1 MADMY
6 DEYDDEEAAPAED
19 QSALTQ
25 AYLNTSLQRKNEAKA
40 QMDKLIR
47 ALDARRNMPFD
58 PMLMRI
64 SGALLQPTKTGSA
77 GESFGYAA
85 TAAADEAEKQALR
98 GVDIAKMEFEL
109 GEKMRQQQQGVD
121 ALQLAMAYEQ
131 GTLPPGTPNLGAP
144 PASAETLPSDALPP
158 AEPQADRIGE
168 IAMGAAPTT
177 EMPPAAAPAAEMPL
191 AGSRMAELQRMAQE
205 EGQMPA
211 AAAPVIALPSGPLP
225 PARRRAPDITPGG
238 AVGFALKTGAPEYYA
253 YRKEQEELNLRR
265 RDLEQKG
272 YKPITIDGNTIL
284 LSPGQLRRFTNMQNK
299 GDAEGI
305 NKFYK
310 NLGLSSPFVKEEDGT
325 YRVKTSSEKE
335 REKALAGGIE
345 QKEYQTVYGPAKL
358 LPEQYTN
365 FIKINEADPELGRAY
380 LAKFV
385 PSEKG
390 AVSGERP
397 KLKTTDVQKQ
407 TEAKQTEVM
416 KEDVKQSAE
425 LATLSQ
431 KRASEAAELKQA
443 IDDLASIAKSNPKV
457 FGLLQGPGYVKA
469 IARAVDDGS
478 NSVKLGTIAQGKLSK
493 DDLLALQDAA
503 NAEARMRNIIRKAA
517 RVPGEGATSDL
528 ETRMQA
534 ALALTTS
541 MSPEIVRIRGE
552 VMRER
557 AMYDE
562 KVFEIWSKF
571 KKEKQGYFQE
581 FVNESKEFKDLK
593 KNYESR
599 LENIRRDN
607 AKFFGGSS
615 KAPASKAAPSGEAP
629 ESGGALKRWTR

>member
-6 DEYDDEEAAPAED
+6 NEYDDEEAAPAED

-25 AYLNTSLQRKNEAKA
+25 AYLNTALQRKNEAKA

-47 ALDARRNMPFD
+47 ALNSRRNMPFD
-58 PMLMRI
+58 PVAMRI
-64 SGALLQPTKTGSA
+64 AGGFLQPTKTGSF
-77 GESFGYAA
+77 GESLGYAT
-85 TAAADEAEKQALR
+85 TAGADELEKQAAR
-98 GVDIAKMEFEL
+98 DAEFAKMEFEL

-121 ALQLAMAYEQ
+121 ALQLAMAHEQ
-131 GTLPPGTPNLGAP
+131 GMLPPGTPNLGAP
-144 PASAETLPSDALPP
+144 PVPAAAPVSGALPQ
-158 AEPQADRIGE
+158 AEPQADRSGE
-168 IAMGAAPTT
+168 IAMGAAPTAQ
-177 EMPPAAAPAAEMPL
+177 MPPAAAPAAVPT
-191 AGSRMAELQRMAQE
+191 
-205 EGQMPA
+205 
-211 AAAPVIALPSGPLP
+211 AAPAPSSGPLP

-253 YRKEQEELNLRR
+253 FRKEQEELNLRR
-265 RDLEQKG
+265 RDIEQKG
-272 YKPITIDGNTIL
+272 YKPITIDGNTVL

-310 NLGLSSPFVKEEDGT
+310 NLGLSSPFVKEEDGS

-345 QKEYQTVYGPAKL
+345 QKEFQTVYGPAKL
-358 LPEQYTN
+358 TPEQYAN
-365 FIKINEADPELGRAY
+365 FVKINEADPELGRTY
-380 LAKFV
+380 LTKFV

-390 AVSGERP
+390 VGAGERP
-397 KLKTTDVQKQ
+397 KLKTTDVLKQ
-407 TEAKQTEVM
+407 EEAKQTEVM
-416 KEDVKQSAE
+416 KKDVEQSSE

-431 KRASEAAELKQA
+431 KRANEAADLKQA

-457 FGLLQGPGYVKA
+457 FGLLQGQGYVKA
-469 IARAVDDGS
+469 IARAVDDNS

-493 DDLLALQDAA
+493 EDLLALQDAA

>member
-6 DEYDDEEAAPAED
+6 DEYDDEETAPAED

-58 PMLMRI
+58 PMLMRVA
-64 SGALLQPTKTGSA
+64 GALLQPTKTGSA
-77 GESFGYAA
+77 GESIGYAA
-85 TAAADEAEKQALR
+85 SAAADEAEKQALR

-144 PASAETLPSDALPP
+144 PAPAAAQPAGALPQ
-158 AEPQADRIGE
+158 AEPQADRSGE

-177 EMPPAAAPAAEMPL
+177 EMPPATEVPVAAPSAAPAPPAPETPL
-191 AGSRMAELQRMAQE
+191 GA
-205 EGQMPA
+205 
-211 AAAPVIALPSGPLP
+211 LP
-225 PARRRAPDITPGG
+225 PARRRPSAITPGG

-253 YRKEQEELNLRR
+253 FRKEQEELNLRR

-272 YKPITIDGNTIL
+272 YKPITIDGNTVL

-325 YRVKTSSEKE
+325 YRVKTSAEKE
-335 REKALAGGIE
+335 REKALAGGID
-345 QKEYQTVYGPAKL
+345 QKDFQTVYGPFKL
-358 LPEQYTN
+358 TPEQYAN
-365 FIKINEADPELGRAY
+365 FIKINEADPEMGRAY
-380 LAKFV
+380 LAKFA

-397 KLKTTDVQKQ
+397 KLITTDVQKQ

-431 KRASEAAELKQA
+431 KRANEAAELKQA
-443 IDDLASIAKSNPKV
+443 IDDLSSIAKSNPKV

-469 IARAVDDGS
+469 IARAVDEGS
-478 NSVKLGTIAQGKLSK
+478 NSVKLGKIAEGKLSRE
-493 DDLLALQDAA
+493 DLLALQDAA

-562 KVFEIWSKF
+562 KVFELWSKF

-581 FVNESKEFKDLK
+581 FVNESNEFKNLK

-615 KAPASKAAPSGEAP
+615 KAPASKAAPSDEAP
-629 ESGGALKRWTR
+629 ASGGALKRWTR

>member
-1 MADMY
+1 
-6 DEYDDEEAAPAED
+6 
-19 QSALTQ
+19 
-25 AYLNTSLQRKNEAKA
+25 
-40 QMDKLIR
+40 
-47 ALDARRNMPFD
+47 
-58 PMLMRI
+58 
-64 SGALLQPTKTGSA
+64 
-77 GESFGYAA
+77 
-85 TAAADEAEKQALR
+85 
-98 GVDIAKMEFEL
+98 
-109 GEKMRQQQQGVD
+109 
-121 ALQLAMAYEQ
+121 
-131 GTLPPGTPNLGAP
+131 
-144 PASAETLPSDALPP
+144 
-158 AEPQADRIGE
+158 
-168 IAMGAAPTT
+168 
-177 EMPPAAAPAAEMPL
+177 
-191 AGSRMAELQRMAQE
+191 
-205 EGQMPA
+205 
-211 AAAPVIALPSGPLP
+211 
-225 PARRRAPDITPGG
+225 
-238 AVGFALKTGAPEYYA
+238 
-253 YRKEQEELNLRR
+253 
-265 RDLEQKG
+265 
-272 YKPITIDGNTIL
+272 
-284 LSPGQLRRFTNMQNK
+284 
-299 GDAEGI
+299 
-305 NKFYK
+305 
-310 NLGLSSPFVKEEDGT
+310 
-325 YRVKTSSEKE
+325 VKTSSEKE

-345 QKEYQTVYGPAKL
+345 QKEFQTVYGPAKL
-358 LPEQYTN
+358 TPEQYAN
-365 FIKINEADPELGRAY
+365 FVKINEADPELGRTY
-380 LAKFV
+380 LTKFV

-390 AVSGERP
+390 AGAGERP
-397 KLKTTDVQKQ
+397 KLKTIDVQKQ
-407 TEAKQTEVM
+407 EEAKQTEVM
-416 KEDVKQSAE
+416 KKDVEQSSE

-431 KRASEAAELKQA
+431 KRANEAADLKQA

-493 DDLLALQDAA
+493 EDLLALQDAA

-615 KAPASKAAPSGEAP
+615 KAPASKAAPSGETP

>member
-25 AYLNTSLQRKNEAKA
+25 AYLNTALQRKNEAKA

-47 ALDARRNMPFD
+47 ALNSRRNMPFD
-58 PMLMRI
+58 PVAMRI
-64 SGALLQPTKTGSA
+64 AGGFLQPTKTGSF
-77 GESFGYAA
+77 GESLGYAT
-85 TAAADEAEKQALR
+85 TAGADELEKQAAR
-98 GVDIAKMEFEL
+98 DAEFAKMEFEL

-121 ALQLAMAYEQ
+121 ALQLAMAHEQ
-131 GTLPPGTPNLGAP
+131 GMLPPGTPNLGAP
-144 PASAETLPSDALPP
+144 PAPAAAPVSGALPQ
-158 AEPQADRIGE
+158 AEPQADRIGQ
-168 IAMGAAPTT
+168 IAMGAAPAT
-177 EMPPAAAPAAEMPL
+177 EMPL

-211 AAAPVIALPSGPLP
+211 APMAAPPSGPLP

-253 YRKEQEELNLRR
+253 YRKEQEQLELERR
-265 RDLEQKG
+265 KIRQQG
-272 YKPITIDGNTIL
+272 YKPMTIDGTTVL
-284 LSPGQLRRFTNMQNK
+284 LSPGQINRLNKMQ
-299 GDAEGI
+299 DEEDWEGI

-310 NLGLSSPFVKEEDGT
+310 RKGFTPPFVKEEDGT
-325 YRVKTSSEKE
+325 YRIKTSSEKE
-335 REKALAGGIE
+335 REKALAAGIE
-345 QKEYQTVYGPAKL
+345 QKDFQTVYGPAKL
-358 LPEQYTN
+358 TPEQYAN
-365 FIKINEADPELGRAY
+365 FIKINEADPEMGRAY

-397 KLKTTDVQKQ
+397 KLITTDVQKQ

-416 KEDVKQSAE
+416 KEDVKQSGK
-425 LATLSQ
+425 LADLAFD
-431 KRASEAAELKQA
+431 RASAAAELKQA
-443 IDDLASIAKSNPKV
+443 VDDLVSIAKSNPKAY
-457 FGLLQGPGYVKA
+457 GLLQGPGYFKA
-469 IARAVDDGS
+469 LTRAINDGS
-478 NSVKLGTIAQGKLSK
+478 NVVKLETIAQGKLSK
-493 DDLLALQDAA
+493 DDLLALQPAA
-503 NAEARMRNIIRKAA
+503 NAEARIRSIMRKAA
-517 RVPGEGATSDL
+517 RIPGEGPTSDL

-541 MSPEIVRIRGE
+541 MSPEVVRILGE

-557 AMYDE
+557 AVYDE
-562 KVFEIWSKF
+562 NVFKLWSKF

-581 FVNESKEFKDLK
+581 FVNESNEFKDLK

-629 ESGGALKRWTR
+629 ASGGALKRWTR

>member
-6 DEYDDEEAAPAED
+6 DEYDDEDAAPAED

-25 AYLNTSLQRKNEAKA
+25 AFLNTSLERKREARE

-58 PMLMRI
+58 PVMMRVA
-64 SGALLQPTKTGSA
+64 GALLQPTKTGSF
-77 GESFGYAA
+77 GESLGYAT
-85 TAAADEAEKQALR
+85 TAAADEMEKQAARNAEL
-98 GVDIAKMEFEL
+98 AKMEFEL

-144 PASAETLPSDALPP
+144 PVPAETPLAAPSV
-158 AEPQADRIGE
+158 EPQADRIGQ

-177 EMPPAAAPAAEMPL
+177 EMPLTAAPAAEMPL

-211 AAAPVIALPSGPLP
+211 APMAAPAPETPLGALP

-238 AVGFALKTGAPEYYA
+238 AVGYALKTGAPEYYA
-253 YRKEQEELNLRR
+253 YRKEQEQLELERR
-265 RDLEQKG
+265 KIRQQG
-272 YKPITIDGNTIL
+272 YKPMTIDGTTVL
-284 LSPGQLRRFTNMQNK
+284 LSPGQINRLNKMQ
-299 GDAEGI
+299 DEEDWEGI

-310 NLGLSSPFVKEEDGT
+310 RKGFTPPFVKEEDGT
-325 YRVKTSSEKE
+325 YRIKTSSEKE
-335 REKALAGGIE
+335 REKALAAGIE
-345 QKEYQTVYGPAKL
+345 QKDFQTVYGPAKL
-358 LPEQYTN
+358 TPEQYAN
-365 FIKINEADPELGRAY
+365 FIKINEADPEMGRAY

-397 KLKTTDVQKQ
+397 KLITTDVQKQ

-416 KEDVKQSAE
+416 KEDVKQSGK
-425 LATLSQ
+425 LADLAFD
-431 KRASEAAELKQA
+431 RASAAAELKQA
-443 IDDLASIAKSNPKV
+443 VDDLVSIAKSNPKAY
-457 FGLLQGPGYVKA
+457 GLLQGPGYFKA
-469 IARAVDDGS
+469 LTRAINDGS
-478 NSVKLGTIAQGKLSK
+478 NVVKLETIAQGKLSK
-493 DDLLALQDAA
+493 DDLLALQPAA
-503 NAEARMRNIIRKAA
+503 NAEARIRSIMRKAA
-517 RVPGEGATSDL
+517 RIPGEGPTSDL

-541 MSPEIVRIRGE
+541 MSPEVVRILGE

-557 AMYDE
+557 AVYDE
-562 KVFEIWSKF
+562 NVFKLWSKF

-581 FVNESKEFKDLK
+581 FVNESNEFKDLK

-629 ESGGALKRWTR
+629 ASGGALKRWTR

>member
-25 AYLNTSLQRKNEAKA
+25 AYLNTALQRKNEAKA

-47 ALDARRNMPFD
+47 ALNSRRNMPFD
-58 PMLMRI
+58 PVAMRI
-64 SGALLQPTKTGSA
+64 AGGFLQPTKTGSF
-77 GESFGYAA
+77 GESLGYAT
-85 TAAADEAEKQALR
+85 TAGADELEKQAAR
-98 GVDIAKMEFEL
+98 DAEFAKMEFEL

-144 PASAETLPSDALPP
+144 PAPAAAPVSGALPQ
-158 AEPQADRIGE
+158 AEPQADRIGQ

-211 AAAPVIALPSGPLP
+211 APMAAPSSGPLP

-310 NLGLSSPFVKEEDGT
+310 NLGLPSPFVKEEDGT
-325 YRVKTSSEKE
+325 YRVKTSAEKE
-335 REKALAGGIE
+335 REKALAAGID
-345 QKEYQTVYGPAKL
+345 QKDFQTVYGPFKL
-358 LPEQYTN
+358 TPEQYAN
-365 FIKINEADPELGRAY
+365 FIKINEADPEMGRSY
-380 LAKFV
+380 LAKFA

-390 AVSGERP
+390 AAAGERP
-397 KLKTTDVQKQ
+397 KLITTDVQKQ

-416 KEDVKQSAE
+416 KEDVKQSSE

-431 KRASEAAELKQA
+431 KRANEAAELKQA
-443 IDDLASIAKSNPKV
+443 IDDLSSSAKSNPKV

-469 IARAVDDGS
+469 IARAVDEGS
-478 NSVKLGTIAQGKLSK
+478 NSVKLGKIAEGKLSK

-562 KVFEIWSKF
+562 KVFELWSKF

-615 KAPASKAAPSGEAP
+615 KAPASKAAPSDEAP
-629 ESGGALKRWTR
+629 ASGGALKRWTR

>member
-25 AYLNTSLQRKNEAKA
+25 AYLNTTLQRKNEAKA
-40 QMDKLIR
+40 QMEKLIR

-58 PMLMRI
+58 PMLMRVA
-64 SGALLQPTKTGSA
+64 GALLQPTKTGSA

-85 TAAADEAEKQALR
+85 SAAADEAEKQALR

-144 PASAETLPSDALPP
+144 PVPAEALPSGALPP
-158 AEPQADRIGE
+158 AEPQADRIGQ
-168 IAMGAAPTT
+168 IAMGAAPTAQ
-177 EMPPAAAPAAEMPL
+177 MPPAAEMPL
-191 AGSRMAELQRMAQE
+191 AAP
-205 EGQMPA
+205 PA
-211 AAAPVIALPSGPLP
+211 AAAPTAAPVTAPSSGPLP

-253 YRKEQEELNLRR
+253 FRKEQEELNLRR

-272 YKPITIDGNTIL
+272 YKPITIDGNTVL

-325 YRVKTSSEKE
+325 YRVKTSAEKE

-345 QKEYQTVYGPAKL
+345 QKDYQTVYGPFKL

-365 FIKINEADPELGRAY
+365 FIKINEVDPELGRAY
-380 LAKFV
+380 LAKFA

-397 KLKTTDVQKQ
+397 KLITTDVQKQ

-431 KRASEAAELKQA
+431 KRANEAAELKQA

-478 NSVKLGTIAQGKLSK
+478 NSVKLGTIAQGKLSR

-615 KAPASKAAPSGEAP
+615 KAPASKAAQSGEAP
-629 ESGGALKRWTR
+629 ASGGALKRWTR

>member
-25 AYLNTSLQRKNEAKA
+25 AYLNTALQRKNEAKA

-47 ALDARRNMPFD
+47 ALNSRRNMPFD
-58 PMLMRI
+58 PVAMRVA
-64 SGALLQPTKTGSA
+64 GAFLQPTKTGSF
-77 GESFGYAA
+77 GESLGYAT
-85 TAAADEAEKQALR
+85 TAGADELEKQAAR
-98 GVDIAKMEFEL
+98 DAEFAKMEFEL

-121 ALQLAMAYEQ
+121 ALQLAMAHEQ
-131 GTLPPGTPNLGAP
+131 GMLPPGTPNLGAP
-144 PASAETLPSDALPP
+144 PAPAAAPVSGALPQ

-168 IAMGAAPTT
+168 IAMGAAPTAQ
-177 EMPPAAAPAAEMPL
+177 MPPAAAPAAVPT
-191 AGSRMAELQRMAQE
+191 
-205 EGQMPA
+205 
-211 AAAPVIALPSGPLP
+211 AAPAPSSGPLP

-272 YKPITIDGNTIL
+272 YKPITIDGNTVL

-310 NLGLSSPFVKEEDGT
+310 NLGLPSPFVKEEDGT
-325 YRVKTSSEKE
+325 YRVKTSAEKE
-335 REKALAGGIE
+335 REKALAAGID
-345 QKEYQTVYGPAKL
+345 QKDFQTVYGPFKL
-358 LPEQYTN
+358 TPEQYAN
-365 FIKINEADPELGRAY
+365 FIKINEADPEMGRSY
-380 LAKFV
+380 LAKFA

-390 AVSGERP
+390 AAAGERP
-397 KLKTTDVQKQ
+397 KLITTDVQKQ

-416 KEDVKQSAE
+416 KEDVKQSGK
-425 LATLSQ
+425 LADLAFD
-431 KRASEAAELKQA
+431 RASAAAELKQA
-443 IDDLASIAKSNPKV
+443 VDDLVSIAKSNPKAY
-457 FGLLQGPGYVKA
+457 GLLQGPGYFKA
-469 IARAVDDGS
+469 LTRAINDGS
-478 NSVKLGTIAQGKLSK
+478 NVVKLETIAQGKLSK
-493 DDLLALQDAA
+493 DDLLALQPAA
-503 NAEARMRNIIRKAA
+503 NAEARIRSIMRKAA
-517 RVPGEGATSDL
+517 RIPGEGPTSDL

-541 MSPEIVRIRGE
+541 MSPEVVRILGE

-557 AMYDE
+557 AVYDE
-562 KVFEIWSKF
+562 NVFKLWSKF

-581 FVNESKEFKDLK
+581 FVNESNEFKDLK

-615 KAPASKAAPSGEAP
+615 KAPASKAAPSDEAP
-629 ESGGALKRWTR
+629 ASGGALKRWTR

>member
-1 MADMY
+1 MANMY

-58 PMLMRI
+58 PMLMRVA
-64 SGALLQPTKTGSA
+64 GALLQPTKTGSA

-85 TAAADEAEKQALR
+85 SAAADEAEKQALR

-144 PASAETLPSDALPP
+144 PAPAETLPSDALPP
-158 AEPQADRIGE
+158 AEPQADRTGE

-177 EMPPAAAPAAEMPL
+177 EMPPAAAPAAVPT
-191 AGSRMAELQRMAQE
+191 
-205 EGQMPA
+205 
-211 AAAPVIALPSGPLP
+211 AAPVTAPSSGPLP

-272 YKPITIDGNTIL
+272 YKPITIDGNTVL

-310 NLGLSSPFVKEEDGT
+310 NLGLPSPFVKEEDGT
-325 YRVKTSSEKE
+325 YRVKTSAEKE
-335 REKALAGGIE
+335 REKALAGGID
-345 QKEYQTVYGPAKL
+345 QKDFQTVYGPFKL
-358 LPEQYTN
+358 TPEQYAN
-365 FIKINEADPELGRAY
+365 FIKINEADPEMGRAY
-380 LAKFV
+380 LAKFA

-397 KLKTTDVQKQ
+397 KLITTDVQKQ
-407 TEAKQTEVM
+407 EEAKKTEVM

-431 KRASEAAELKQA
+431 KRANEAAELKQA
-443 IDDLASIAKSNPKV
+443 IDDLSSNAKSNPKV

-469 IARAVDDGS
+469 IARAVDEGS
-478 NSVKLGTIAQGKLSK
+478 NSVKLGKIAEGKLSRE
-493 DDLLALQDAA
+493 DLLALQDAA

-562 KVFEIWSKF
+562 KVFELWSKF

-581 FVNESKEFKDLK
+581 FVNESNEFKNLK

>member
-25 AYLNTSLQRKNEAKA
+25 AYLNTTLQRKNEAKA
-40 QMDKLIR
+40 QMEKLIR

-58 PMLMRI
+58 PMLMRVA
-64 SGALLQPTKTGSA
+64 GALLQPTKTGSA
-77 GESFGYAA
+77 GESIGYAA

-144 PASAETLPSDALPP
+144 PVPAADQPAGALPQ
-158 AEPQADRIGE
+158 AEPQADRIGQ
-168 IAMGAAPTT
+168 IVTAAAPTT
-177 EMPPAAAPAAEMPL
+177 QMAPAAEMPL

-253 YRKEQEELNLRR
+253 FRKEQEELNLRR
-265 RDLEQKG
+265 RDIEQKG

-325 YRVKTSSEKE
+325 YRVKTSAEKE
-335 REKALAGGIE
+335 REKALAAGID
-345 QKEYQTVYGPAKL
+345 QKDFQTVYGPFKL
-358 LPEQYTN
+358 TPEQYAN
-365 FIKINEADPELGRAY
+365 FIKINEADPEMGRSY
-380 LAKFV
+380 LAKFA

-390 AVSGERP
+390 AAAGERP
-397 KLKTTDVQKQ
+397 KLITTDVQKQ

-416 KEDVKQSAE
+416 KEDVKQSSE

-443 IDDLASIAKSNPKV
+443 IDDLASSAKSNPKV

-469 IARAVDDGS
+469 IARAVDEGS
-478 NSVKLGTIAQGKLSK
+478 NSVKLGKIAEGKLSRE
-493 DDLLALQDAA
+493 DLLALQDAA

-562 KVFEIWSKF
+562 KVFELWSKF

-615 KAPASKAAPSGEAP
+615 KAPASRATPSGEAP
-629 ESGGALKRWTR
+629 ASGGALQRWTR

>member
-6 DEYDDEEAAPAED
+6 DEYDDEDAAPAED

-25 AYLNTSLQRKNEAKA
+25 AYLNTTLQRKNEAKA

-58 PMLMRI
+58 PMLMRVA
-64 SGALLQPTKTGSA
+64 GALLQPTKTGSA
-77 GESFGYAA
+77 GESIGYAA
-85 TAAADEAEKQALR
+85 SAAADEAEKQALR
-98 GVDIAKMEFEL
+98 NVDIAKMEFEL

-144 PASAETLPSDALPP
+144 SAPAAAPAPGALPQ
-158 AEPQADRIGE
+158 AEPQADRIGK
-168 IAMGAAPTT
+168 IAMGAAPTAQ
-177 EMPPAAAPAAEMPL
+177 MPPAAAPAAEMPL

-211 AAAPVIALPSGPLP
+211 AAAPVITLPSGPLP

-310 NLGLSSPFVKEEDGT
+310 NLGLPSPFVKEEDGT
-325 YRVKTSSEKE
+325 YRVKTSAEKE
-335 REKALAGGIE
+335 REKALAAGID
-345 QKEYQTVYGPAKL
+345 QKDFQTVYGPFKL
-358 LPEQYTN
+358 TPEQYAN
-365 FIKINEADPELGRAY
+365 FIKINEADPEMGRAY
-380 LAKFV
+380 LAKFA

-390 AVSGERP
+390 AATGERP
-397 KLKTTDVQKQ
+397 KLITTDVQKQ

-416 KEDVKQSAE
+416 KEDVKQSSK
-425 LATLSQ
+425 LADLAFD
-431 KRASEAAELKQA
+431 RASAAAELKQA
-443 IDDLASIAKSNPKV
+443 IDDLASIAKSNRKV
-457 FGLLQGPGYVKA
+457 FGLLQGKGYVKA

-478 NSVKLGTIAQGKLSK
+478 NSVKLGTIAQGKLSE

-503 NAEARMRNIIRKAA
+503 NAEARMRSIMRKAA

-541 MSPEIVRIRGE
+541 MRPEIVRIRGE

-562 KVFEIWSKF
+562 KVFELWSKF

-581 FVNESKEFKDLK
+581 FVNESNEFKDLK

-607 AKFFGGSS
+607 AKFFSGSS
-615 KAPASKAAPSGEAP
+615 KAPVLRAAPSGEAP
-629 ESGGALKRWTR
+629 ASGGALQRWTR